1 MVQTRWGRIARLFA
15 PFGDP
20 DVIFTPESIWPMWLR
35 HAGIHGSLI
44 LEASIPILLAIPRT
58 CLLGFL
64 AGFALH
70 FFLGVCF
77 FWHFTPMLWAVFVLF
92 APPVVIERVAGVT
105 ASALSRLREGVARFG
120 VPLTPASA
128 LALSALRTP
137 AAAQPTPTTK
147 NARPARPGKARWRWS
162 WQTRACPE
170 KLSQTPSVFK
180 NG

>member
-20 DVIFTPESIWPMWLR
+20 DVIFTPESTWPMWLR

-58 CLLGFL
+58 WLLGFL

-105 ASALSRLREGVARFG
+105 ASALSRLREGVASKISIPAEVSEIPVEG
-120 VPLTPASA
+120 VAGRVMATA
-128 LALSALRTP
+128 
-137 AAAQPTPTTK
+137 
-147 NARPARPGKARWRWS
+147 WR
-162 WQTRACPE
+162 QGR
-170 KLSQTPSVFK
+170 
-180 NG
+180 G